1 MSAPD
6 DFCKVKRV
14 GDRLKES
21 FITMV
26 IQKSKNNAFDVKMY
40 FFSNVLDSPHREM
53 INDGIMKL
61 QTEGI
66 IENIMEKWV
75 RYSERNCEKE
85 RNPIFLHKIFK

>member
-1 MSAPD
+1 MTAPD

-26 IQKSKNNAFDVKMY
+26 IQKSKYNAFDIVH
-40 FFSNVLDSPHREM
+40 FHSNVLDSPHRER

-85 RNPIFLHKIFK
+85 RHPFSP

>member
-1 MSAPD
+1 
-6 DFCKVKRV
+6 
-14 GDRLKES
+14 
-21 FITMV
+21 MV
-26 IQKSKNNAFDVKMY
+26 IQKSKNNAMPLIKYTFI
-40 FFSNVLDSPHREM
+40 FHSNVLDSPHREM

-85 RNPIFLHKIFK
+85 TDSISTLNIQILKMVFRSSTQSCR